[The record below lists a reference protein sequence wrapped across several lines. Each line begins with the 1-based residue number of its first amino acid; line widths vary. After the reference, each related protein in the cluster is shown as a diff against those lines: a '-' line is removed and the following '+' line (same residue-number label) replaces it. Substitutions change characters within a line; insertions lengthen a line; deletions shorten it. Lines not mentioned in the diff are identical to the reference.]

1 MNKFSTNPSVVFFGT
16 PEFAAAQLE
25 ALLEAKILVKA
36 VVTAPDKPA
45 GRGKK
50 LQQSAV
56 KSLAIEKG
64 LKILQPLNL
73 KDQTFLK
80 LLEELNADLFVV
92 VAFRMLPV
100 EVWKMPPLG
109 TFNLHASLLP
119 QYRGAAPINRAIM
132 NGETETGL
140 TTFLLNDKIDE
151 GSIILQH
158 RMPIA
163 ADENA
168 GSLHDRM
175 KEAGKVLVVKTV
187 FGLADGSL
195 TTTPQAKISASQLKL
210 APKIFKADCVI
221 DWSKSLSEV
230 NNQIRGLSPYPAA
243 FTTLINM
250 VSGQQVLIK
259 IYQAEILR
267 EAHAGENYLLH
278 TDNKSYLKVSHPEG
292 FLALKEIQLPDRR
305 AMKIHD
311 FLNGFKL
318 EGIWKVAL

>member
-16 PEFAAAQLE
+16 PEFAAAQLD
-25 ALLEAKILVKA
+25 ALLKAEIKVKA
-36 VVTAPDKPA
+36 VITAPDKPA

-56 KSLAIEKG
+56 KSLALEKN
-64 LKILQPLNL
+64 LLIFQPRNL
-73 KDQTFLK
+73 KDQSFLK
-80 LLEELNADLFVV
+80 SLKELNADLFVV

-158 RMPIA
+158 RIPIA

-175 KEAGKVLVVKTV
+175 MEAGKALVIKTV
-187 FGLADGSL
+187 YGLADGAL
-195 TTTPQAKISASQLKL
+195 KVVPQAVINVSQLKL

-221 DWSKSLSEV
+221 DWTKSLNEIY
-230 NNQIRGLSPYPAA
+230 NQIRGLSPYPAA
-243 FTTLINM
+243 FTTLINKE
-250 VSGQQVLIK
+250 SGQQVIIK
-259 IYQAEILR
+259 IFQAEILK
-267 EAHAGENYLLH
+267 ETHAGENYLLH
-278 TDNKSYLKVSHPEG
+278 TDNKSYLRVSHPDG
-292 FLALKEIQLPDRR
+292 FLVLKEIQSPGKR
-305 AMKIHD
+305 AMTIRD

-318 EGIWKVAL
+318 EGSWKIAL

>member
-1 MNKFSTNPSVVFFGT
+1 MNGFSTKPSVVFFGT

-25 ALLEAKILVKA
+25 ALLEAGIRVKA

-56 KSLAIEKG
+56 KSLALDKG
-64 LKILQPLNL
+64 LQIFQPRKL
-73 KDQTFLK
+73 KDETFLK
-80 LLEELNADLFVV
+80 SLDELNADLFVV

-119 QYRGAAPINRAIM
+119 QYRGAAPINRAII

-151 GSIILQH
+151 GSILLQH
-158 RMPIA
+158 RMAIA
-163 ADENA
+163 AGENA

-175 KEAGKVLVVKTV
+175 MEAGKALVVKTV
-187 FGLADGSL
+187 FGIADGSL
-195 TTTPQAKISASQLKL
+195 RAVPQAVINESQLKL

-221 DWSKSLSEV
+221 DWTKSLDEI

-243 FTTLINM
+243 FTTIINKE
-250 VSGQQVLIK
+250 SGQQVLIK
-259 IYQAEILR
+259 VYQAEILK
-267 EAHAGENYLLH
+267 ETHASENYLLH
-278 TDNKSYLKVSHPEG
+278 TDNKSYLKVSHPDG
-292 FLALKEIQLPDRR
+292 FLILKEIQSPGKR
-305 AMKIHD
+305 AMTIRD

-318 EGIWKVAL
+318 EGCWKIAL